1 MQPGSANGPA
11 ASVAASLQMAP
22 ADASASASEWDND
35 SGRPAFLNVFLPTS
49 VPVPATAVRATTP
62 ERERR
67 TTRPAFINVFMP
79 PAPPL
84 PEMTMADLQRR
95 LQDPS
100 VEIITHPPPRNQFRF
115 RADYLAHV
123 ALLDYPKEQRHEEGI
138 HRSCGGFGFVVE
150 TDPACFA
157 APDLSPVHLVV
168 KLVHPRSIPREVRI
182 RYGDLRFRNVV
193 PVQIMRVWDKSLSTG
208 ADGEYVPMFEAA
220 AAAS

>member
-1 MQPGSANGPA
+1 MLKAIPSTPFLPPHIKLPPLHRCVLLIAATSTMQPGSANGPA
-11 ASVAASLQMAP
+11 DAVAASLQMAP
-22 ADASASASEWDND
+22 TDASASEWDND

-100 VEIITHPPPRNQFRF
+100 VEIITHPPPRN
-115 RADYLAHV
+115 
-123 ALLDYPKEQRHEEGI
+123 
-138 HRSCGGFGFVVE
+138 
-150 TDPACFA
+150 
-157 APDLSPVHLVV
+157 
-168 KLVHPRSIPREVRI
+168 
-182 RYGDLRFRNVV
+182 
-193 PVQIMRVWDKSLSTG
+193 
-208 ADGEYVPMFEAA
+208 
-220 AAAS
+220 